1 MASKV
6 KLTVSL
12 AEPLVREI
20 RAECRRTSK
29 PRSQI
34 VAEALEL
41 WRRKRLERELREGYQ
56 AMAGDDA
63 ATAETAAAATWEVV
77 R

>member
-1 MASKV
+1 MPSKV

-12 AEPLVREI
+12 AEPLVREL

-29 PRSQI
+29 PRSHL

-41 WRRKRLERELREGYQ
+41 WRRKRIERELREGYE
-56 AMAGDDA
+56 AMAGEDRDG
-63 ATAETAAAATWEVV
+63 AEAAAAATWEVV
-77 R
+77 K